1 MYEELIAGAAS
12 EPITV
17 AEQAAWSRFDA
28 PDQLTGSPAEENP
41 DYDLVASQIKG
52 AREEVERLS
61 RYCCLPQQWRQVL
74 PAFPG
79 AHYWMDPV
87 YDRVQGGMPQ
97 QSIELLRRPVQSIE
111 LIQYLATDGTLTTL
125 DPATYT
131 LGNNSVILNV
141 GQTWPVAANRDNSV
155 RVEYTAGYNPDGSPP
170 VEIPERLKTAI
181 KFLAGWW
188 YENRLPVGTQP
199 TTDIANTLKNILTGF
214 RPNYLAR
221 PSGANWYPRF
231 W

>member
-1 MYEELIAGAAS
+1 MYEELIQGPAEES
-12 EPITV
+12 VTV
-17 AEQAAWSRFDA
+17 GEQAAWSRFDA
-28 PDQLTGSPAEENP
+28 PDPITGSPPVDNP
-41 DYDLVASQIKG
+41 DYLLVQSQITG
-52 AREEVERLS
+52 AREEIERLT
-61 RYCCLPQQWRQVL
+61 RYCMSIQRWRQIM

-97 QSIELLRRPVQSIE
+97 QSIELLRRPVQSID
-111 LIQYLATDGTLTTL
+111 LIQYLATDGTLAIL
-125 DPATYT
+125 DPSTYV

-141 GQTWPVAANRDNSV
+141 NQTWPVAANRENAV
-155 RVEYTAGYNPDGSPP
+155 RIEFTAGYDPTGSPP
-170 VEIPERLKTAI
+170 TPTPGRLKIANM
-181 KFLAGWW
+181 FLAGWW

-214 RPNYLAR
+214 RSNYLAR
-221 PSGANWYPRF
+221 PTGANWYPRF